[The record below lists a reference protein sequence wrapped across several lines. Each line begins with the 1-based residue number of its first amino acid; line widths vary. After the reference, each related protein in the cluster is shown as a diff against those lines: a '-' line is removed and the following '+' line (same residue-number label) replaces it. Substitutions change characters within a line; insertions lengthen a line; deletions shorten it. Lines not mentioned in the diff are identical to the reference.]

1 MADKFETLYK
11 SITDMIE
18 KTDIEEAN
26 KKVVISTILQA
37 QTFTSLKKLCGKKYL
52 KVSGCSAGSITGTTE
67 EKKQQ
72 ILNLIIN
79 HLFPGSQQELVKI
92 SKPKQELIKISK
104 PKQKKVS
111 GEKTVTDLKNEL
123 KEKGITKNIKKLTD
137 NKKDNLQ
144 KLLKQQRC
152 NEDTDYSTCPND
164 ESCFIENKLCVDKNI
179 DKVGS
184 LERRKIHKGGK
195 IFYVL
200 STKKEAQQL
209 QDKIL
214 IDEETDTEDE
224 SESPNIPIATKI
236 SSPSDSDSDSDS
248 DSERPYIPTATQVSP
263 SDSDS
268 EEEEESAR
276 LMLFRQE
283 GMLDVARDGNCFFIC
298 ISELLKICYDVD
310 VSYNT
315 CRQHIC
321 DMLVILF
328 AMYPYWNDSLVHQT
342 PEEYIEEMR
351 QDSSWGGEFEIISAC
366 VLYNVSINISYEQEN
381 TPNTMFPNIN
391 KEYKIRDQQFHNRAI
406 HSTPIYT
413 PIWGLYHTGVVDN
426 AGTHYQYNR
435 NVYSTNIQFN
445 NSSFNGTNC
454 SSLPYNKLNTE
465 YKDQYYTKLNAEYMN
480 QYYNHLIS
488 KIEQTYSPDRF
499 QSPSPIASMQSSP
512 SSPLKP
518 APRYVRPV
526 SPPIYSSPEYSPELA
541 SPSPMASIQSS
552 PSPPLIPAPRYVR
565 PVPPPVYTPGSI
577 PEFKSQSPMQ
587 SPELNP
593 VQVLMSIKNQKL
605 AKQYI
610 KDNFVQKERNRMF
623 KRWEKENK
631 KTARYVKPE
640 PIKPRKKTGKVTMT
654 YPSQYRR
661 LTPEE
666 VLEIPT
672 DLSEMNVSPGL
683 QEELRGE
690 QNIENI
696 EEVNEKVS
704 DIMSGL
710 SDQFS

>member
-1 MADKFETLYK
+1 MADKIETLQK
-11 SITDMIE
+11 SITDTMNKTNIE
-18 KTDIEEAN
+18 DTN

-79 HLFPGSQQELVKI
+79 HLFPGSQQELIKI
-92 SKPKQELIKISK
+92 SKPKQELIKISKPK

-111 GEKTVTDLKNEL
+111 GEKTVTDLKKEL

-152 NEDTDYSTCPND
+152 NEDTDYSTCPNN

-184 LERRKIHKGGK
+184 LERRPILKGGK
-195 IFYVL
+195 TFYIL

-236 SSPSDSDSDSDS
+236 SPSDSDSDSES
-248 DSERPYIPTATQVSP
+248 PYIPTATQVSP
-263 SDSDS
+263 SDSED
-268 EEEEESAR
+268 EEESAR

-328 AMYPYWNDSLVHQT
+328 AMYPYWNDSLEHQT

-351 QDSSWGGEFEIISAC
+351 EDSAWGGQFEIIAAC

-426 AGTHYQYNR
+426 AGTHYQYNI

-454 SSLPYNKLNTE
+454 SSLPYNLINTE
-465 YKDQYYTKLNAEYMN
+465 YDN

-499 QSPSPIASMQSSP
+499 QSPSPIASMQSTP
-512 SSPLKP
+512 SSPLQ
-518 APRYVRPV
+518 PRYATFG
-526 SPPIYSSPEYSPELA
+526 SPIYSSPELISPSPIASSIGSYVSPDSPIQKLA
-541 SPSPMASIQSS
+541 SPMEMASIQSS
-552 PSPPLIPAPRYVR
+552 PSPPLIPVPRYVK
-565 PVPPPVYTPGSI
+565 PVSPPVYTPGSI
-577 PEFKSQSPMQ
+577 PEFISQSPMQ
-587 SPELNP
+587 SPELDQE
-593 VQVLMSIKNQKL
+593 QVLMSIKNQKK

-631 KTARYVKPE
+631 KTGRYVKPE
-640 PIKPRKKTGKVTMT
+640 PIKPRNKTGKVSMT

-672 DLSEMNVSPGL
+672 DLSPEMNVSPGL

-696 EEVNEKVS
+696 EEVNEKVA

>member
-1 MADKFETLYK
+1 MADKIETLQK
-11 SITDMIE
+11 SITDTMNKTNIE
-18 KTDIEEAN
+18 DTN
-26 KKVVISTILQA
+26 KKEVVILLLQA

-92 SKPKQELIKISK
+92 YKPKQEPIKISKPK

-111 GEKTVTDLKNEL
+111 GEKTVTELKKEL
-123 KEKGITKNIKKLTD
+123 KEKGITKNITKLTE

-184 LERRKIHKGGK
+184 LERRPIDKGGK
-195 IFYVL
+195 IFYIL
-200 STKKEAQQL
+200 STKKEAQKL

-214 IDEETDTEDE
+214 FDEETVTEDE
-224 SESPNIPIATKI
+224 DESPNIPIATKI
-236 SSPSDSDSDSDS
+236 RSRSDS
-248 DSERPYIPTATQVSP
+248 DSESPYIPTAIALSP
-263 SDSDS
+263 SDSED
-268 EEEEESAR
+268 EEESAR

-283 GMLDVARDGNCFFIC
+283 GMLDVDRDGNCFFIC

-310 VSYNT
+310 VSYDT

-328 AMYPYWNDSLVHQT
+328 AIYPYWKDSLEHQT
-342 PEEYIEEMR
+342 PKEYIEEMR
-351 QDSSWGGEFEIISAC
+351 EDSAWGGQFEIIAAC

-406 HSTPIYT
+406 HSTPIYI

-426 AGTHYQYNR
+426 AGTHYQYNI

-445 NSSFNGTNC
+445 NSSFNGGNC
-454 SSLPYNKLNTE
+454 SSLPYNLINTE
-465 YKDQYYTKLNAEYMN
+465 YNN
-480 QYYNHLIS
+480 QYYNYLIS
-488 KIEQTYSPDRF
+488 KIEKTYSPDRF

-512 SSPLKP
+512 SSPLQPRYATFGSPIYSSPEFSPEFISPSPIGSISSYVSPDSPIQEFKSPMEMASIQSSPLIP

-526 SPPIYSSPEYSPELA
+526 SPPD
-541 SPSPMASIQSS
+541 
-552 PSPPLIPAPRYVR
+552 
-565 PVPPPVYTPGSI
+565 YTPSGLI
-577 PEFKSQSPMQ
+577 PEFKSQSPIQ
-587 SPELNP
+587 SPELDSE
-593 VQVLMSIKNQKL
+593 QVLMSIKNQKK

-610 KDNFVQKERNRMF
+610 KENFVRNERNRMF
-623 KRWEKENK
+623 KRWEKKNK
-631 KTARYVKPE
+631 KTGRYVEPE
-640 PIKPRKKTGKVTMT
+640 PIKPRNKTGKVTMT

-661 LTPEE
+661 FTPEE

-696 EEVNEKVS
+696 EEVNEKVL